1 MPCNYKIYPP
11 DWKKVRRPRILARAG
26 HRCEKEG
33 CGVENYSVVERVWK
47 DGSVHQTKIVLT
59 IAHLDRD
66 PQNWEV
72 SDDRLRAYCQL
83 HHLSYDSEEC
93 AQRRTARA
101 TASRKYGRQYQKKQ
115 ITLDLAPIQ

>member
-26 HRCEKEG
+26 HRCETPG
-33 CGVENYSVVERVWK
+33 CGVENYSVVERIWK
-47 DGSVHQTKIVLT
+47 DGSVHQTKIILT

-72 SDDRLRAYCQL
+72 SDDRLKALCQKC
-83 HHLSYDSEEC
+83 HLGYDSKEC
-93 AQRRTARA
+93 ADRRTFRSI
-101 TASRKYGRQYQKKQ
+101 ASRKYGKKYKKTQ
-115 ITLDLAPIQ
+115 HTLLLT